1 MFSTLSR
8 FVPLF
13 LIMFIGY
20 VLRHKNVLTDDVVGG
35 LKKIVVTTA
44 LPSVLFLSFLT
55 MTIEAKAFWLF
66 AGTFILC
73 ILLYLFGI
81 FLNRTKLCAYPLSP
95 FFFTGFEFGMVG
107 IALFSGIFGVENLHY
122 ILLIGLGHEFFIW
135 FFYAPLLES
144 KEKGTVDGKQIVL
157 NFFKSPIIIA
167 ILTAIMFNLTGFY
180 DMVAE
185 RAPVLLI
192 METLK
197 MLTAI
202 VTPLIL
208 LVLGSNLQF
217 STIPLKKGF
226 HLIAFR
232 FLGVLVGATLLA
244 FFTNRFVMP
253 VNSMM
258 LYAFITFFLL
268 PPPFIIPVFLG
279 EKHRE
284 ESRFYNSI
292 LILATLV
299 TLAVFPLVLTLTGM
313 I

>member
-1 MFSTLSR
+1 MFNTLSR

-20 VLRHKNVLTDDVVGG
+20 ILRRREILTDSVIAG
-35 LKKIVVTTA
+35 LKKIVVTVA

-55 MTIEAKAFWLF
+55 MSIEAKALWLF

-73 ILLYLFGI
+73 ILLYLYGF

-107 IALFSGIFGVENLHY
+107 IALFSGIFGSENLHY

-144 KEKGTVDGKQIVL
+144 KEKGTVDAGLIIL

-167 ILTAIMFNLTGFY
+167 ILSALFFNLTGLY
-180 DMVAE
+180 DLVADK
-185 RAPVLLI
+185 APALLI
-192 METLK
+192 AQTLE
-197 MLTAI
+197 MLAAI

-217 STIPLKKGF
+217 STIPFKKGF

-232 FLGVLVGATLLA
+232 YGGVLIGAAGLA

-253 VNSMM
+253 VDSMM

-279 EKHRE
+279 EKHVE

-292 LILATLV
+292 LILATVV
-299 TLAVFPLVLTLTGM
+299 TLVVFPIVLSFMGM

>member
-1 MFSTLSR
+1 MF
-8 FVPLF
+8 V
-13 LIMFIGY
+13 GY
-20 VLRHKNVLTDDVVGG
+20 ILRRRDILTDAVVAG

-55 MTIEAKAFWLF
+55 MTIEAKALWLF
-66 AGTFILC
+66 SGTFILC

-144 KEKGTVDGKQIVL
+144 KEKGTVDAKLIIL

-167 ILTAIMFNLTGFY
+167 ILTAILLNLTGLY
-180 DMVAE
+180 DMVSDK
-185 RAPVLLI
+185 APALLI
-192 METLK
+192 QETLE
-197 MLTAI
+197 MLAAI

-217 STIPLKKGF
+217 STIPFKKGF

-232 FLGVLVGATLLA
+232 FLGVLIGATALA

-279 EKHRE
+279 ERHRE

-299 TLAVFPLVLTLTGM
+299 TLAVFPLVLTFLG
-313 I
+313 IF